1 MIPHKK
7 KEEIILIRKSAILAS
22 KTLGLISS
30 EIKPGISTL
39 YLDRLARE
47 FIHDYGGIPAFL
59 GLYGFSHTI
68 CVSPNEQVV
77 HGIPNNKPLINGDI
91 ISIDCGVCMDNFY
104 SDQAYTFEV
113 GEVSFKAK
121 RLLKITKES
130 LYLGI
135 KYCRKGNFIG
145 DIGYAIQNY
154 VEKNGFSV
162 VKEFSGH
169 GLGRKIH
176 EPPIVPNYGKI
187 GKGNKLNDGLVL
199 AIEPMVN
206 EGTNKIKFHSDRW
219 TVSTGDK
226 KLSAHFEHNV
236 AIIDGFPRLLSTF
249 KYIYEVLNIES
260 SEEEI
265 FAYNYANNTTTHKK
279 GEE

>member
-1 MIPHKK
+1 MIHLKE

-22 KTLGLISS
+22 KTLGMISS
-30 EIKPGISTL
+30 EIKPGINTL

-47 FIHDYGGIPAFL
+47 FIQDYGGIPAFL

-77 HGIPNNKPLINGDI
+77 HGIPNNKPLLNGDI
-91 ISIDCGVCMDNFY
+91 ISIDCGVFMNNFY

-135 KYCRKGNFIG
+135 KSCIKGNFIG

-154 VEKNGFSV
+154 VENNGFTV
-162 VKEFSGH
+162 VKEFTGH

-176 EPPIVPNYGKI
+176 EPPLVPNYGKI

-206 EGTNKIKFHSDRW
+206 EGTNKIKFHTDRW
-219 TVSTGDK
+219 TVSTLDK

-265 FAYNYANNTTTHKK
+265 FAYNNANNTTTHKK